1 MDKTLI
7 TQQEMLDRV
16 KRALALDTEDRD
28 LQIENLIGEVC
39 DYCNLDRDII

>member
-28 LQIENLIGEVC
+28 LQIEKS
-39 DYCNLDRDII
+39 DRRGM